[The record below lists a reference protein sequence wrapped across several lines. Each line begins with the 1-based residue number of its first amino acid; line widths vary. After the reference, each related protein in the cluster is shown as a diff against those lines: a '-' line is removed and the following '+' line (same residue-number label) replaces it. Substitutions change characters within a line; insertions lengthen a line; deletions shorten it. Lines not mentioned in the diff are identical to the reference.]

1 MWVVKKILTKN
12 LVRVICRPPQLQKK
26 IKLKA
31 QVQILIKMDEARWP
45 NLAVPNFYFIFK
57 KIFN

>member
-1 MWVVKKILTKN
+1 VGCQKNFNKKFSAGDM
-12 LVRVICRPPQLQKK
+12 PPTPVTKK

-57 KIFN
+57 KNFN